1 MLLNLHVKNLALI
14 EEVDVDFEKG
24 LIVLTGETGAGK
36 SLILGS
42 VNIALGNKASK
53 DMIRK
58 GTDYSLVELTFS
70 VSETCAKQLKK
81 YDIYMEED
89 NIVTVT
95 RKISEGRSISK
106 INGETV
112 NIKTLKNVMSLLID
126 IHGQHDHQSLLYT
139 KNHLDILDKFAKD
152 SILELK
158 EKIKEEYSKYT
169 KLIKKLEEF
178 NIDEGQKAREI
189 EFAEYEVNEI
199 ESANLKPEED
209 VQVEEEFKKLSNSKE
224 IVSALSEIYNA
235 LSYETAG
242 GLGDIINKAVMDI
255 NSIKG
260 MDEKISQFQT
270 ELYDID
276 NLCRELTSQIYD
288 YNSGM
293 DFNPEYVREV
303 EERLDVIN
311 HLKLKYGNSIEEILR
326 YKEEKEEYLE
336 KLNNMTDEME
346 SVKNQISE
354 LEGTLNNLCTKL
366 SEQRKKAAKEL
377 EVLVKQALVDL
388 NFIAVEF
395 EIQITRKESIGE
407 NGFDNVEFMISTNP
421 GESVKPLVKVASGGE
436 LSRIMLAIK
445 SILATED
452 DIDTLIFDEI
462 DTGISGQTAMK
473 VAEKMAKITHDHNQV
488 PQAGLLPGALPHARF
503 RLPGPRARHPVGDRP
518 PHHAVHRV
526 LKIGRHHRAAPG
538 AASCARC
545 VGRPDLGRGNGAAS
559 GGHHR
564 SRLQARAA
572 GSRGRLGR
580 GVLRRAHRGRPLQRH
595 VRVRPAACR
604 ARGHQPAGVHAA
616 RRRGGARLQRGRHR
630 QPGHRPGRL
639 PVRQLRAGPQ

>member
-70 VSETCAKQLKK
+70 VSENCAKQLKK

-126 IHGQHDHQSLLYT
+126 IHGQHDHQSLLYK

-158 EKIKEEYSKYT
+158 EQIKEEYSKYT

-311 HLKLKYGNSIEEILR
+311 HLKLKYGNNIEEILR

-366 SEQRKKAAKEL
+366 SEQRKKAVKEL

-473 VAEKMAKITHDHNQV
+473 VAEKMAKISRNHQV
-488 PQAGLLPGALPHARF
+488 ICISHLSQIAAMADSHYLIKKTADENSTTTSIKKLTRQQSIEELVRINGGSGITEAGLIHATEMKDM
-503 RLPGPRARHPVGDRP
+503 ADRTKSN
-518 PHHAVHRV
+518 
-526 LKIGRHHRAAPG
+526 LF
-538 AASCARC
+538 
-545 VGRPDLGRGNGAAS
+545 
-559 GGHHR
+559 
-564 SRLQARAA
+564 
-572 GSRGRLGR
+572 
-580 GVLRRAHRGRPLQRH
+580 
-595 VRVRPAACR
+595 
-604 ARGHQPAGVHAA
+604 
-616 RRRGGARLQRGRHR
+616 
-630 QPGHRPGRL
+630 
-639 PVRQLRAGPQ
+639 

>member
-70 VSETCAKQLKK
+70 VSENCAKQLKK

-158 EKIKEEYSKYT
+158 EQIKEEYSKYT

-303 EERLDVIN
+303 EERVDVIN

-346 SVKNQISE
+346 NVKNQISE

-473 VAEKMAKITHDHNQV
+473 VAEKMAKISRNHQV
-488 PQAGLLPGALPHARF
+488 ICISHLSQIAAMADSHYLIKKTAGCSPGYLRSATVICKPCMT
-503 RLPGPRARHPVGDRP
+503 
-518 PHHAVHRV
+518 
-526 LKIGRHHRAAPG
+526 AAT
-538 AASCARC
+538 AFTADS
-545 VGRPDLGRGNGAAS
+545 LY
-559 GGHHR
+559 
-564 SRLQARAA
+564 
-572 GSRGRLGR
+572 
-580 GVLRRAHRGRPLQRH
+580 
-595 VRVRPAACR
+595 
-604 ARGHQPAGVHAA
+604 
-616 RRRGGARLQRGRHR
+616 
-630 QPGHRPGRL
+630 
-639 PVRQLRAGPQ
+639 

>member
-70 VSETCAKQLKK
+70 VSENCAKQLKK

-106 INGETV
+106 INGEPV

-158 EKIKEEYSKYT
+158 EQIKEEYSKYT

-421 GESVKPLVKVASGGE
+421 GESVKPLAKVASGGE

-473 VAEKMAKITHDHNQV
+473 VAEKMAKISRNHQV
-488 PQAGLLPGALPHARF
+488 ICISHLSQIAAMADSHYLIKKTADENSTTTSIKKLTRQQSIEELVRINGGSGITEAGLIHATEMKDM
-503 RLPGPRARHPVGDRP
+503 ADRTKSN
-518 PHHAVHRV
+518 
-526 LKIGRHHRAAPG
+526 LF
-538 AASCARC
+538 
-545 VGRPDLGRGNGAAS
+545 
-559 GGHHR
+559 
-564 SRLQARAA
+564 
-572 GSRGRLGR
+572 
-580 GVLRRAHRGRPLQRH
+580 
-595 VRVRPAACR
+595 
-604 ARGHQPAGVHAA
+604 
-616 RRRGGARLQRGRHR
+616 
-630 QPGHRPGRL
+630 
-639 PVRQLRAGPQ
+639 

>member
-311 HLKLKYGNSIEEILR
+311 HLKLKYGNSIEEVLR

-473 VAEKMAKITHDHNQV
+473 VAEKMAKISRNHQV
-488 PQAGLLPGALPHARF
+488 ICISHLSQIAAMADSHYLIKKTADENSTTTSIKKLTRRQSIEELVRINGGTGITEAGLIHATEMKDM
-503 RLPGPRARHPVGDRP
+503 ADRTKSN
-518 PHHAVHRV
+518 
-526 LKIGRHHRAAPG
+526 LF
-538 AASCARC
+538 
-545 VGRPDLGRGNGAAS
+545 
-559 GGHHR
+559 
-564 SRLQARAA
+564 
-572 GSRGRLGR
+572 
-580 GVLRRAHRGRPLQRH
+580 
-595 VRVRPAACR
+595 
-604 ARGHQPAGVHAA
+604 
-616 RRRGGARLQRGRHR
+616 
-630 QPGHRPGRL
+630 
-639 PVRQLRAGPQ
+639 

>member
-70 VSETCAKQLKK
+70 VSENCAKQLKK

-89 NIVTVT
+89 NIITVT

-293 DFNPEYVREV
+293 DFNPEHVRKV

-473 VAEKMAKITHDHNQV
+473 VAEKMAKISRNHQV
-488 PQAGLLPGALPHARF
+488 ICISHLSQIAAMADSHYLIKKTADENSTTTSIKKLTRQQSIEELVRINGGSGITEAGLIHATEMKDM
-503 RLPGPRARHPVGDRP
+503 ADRTKSN
-518 PHHAVHRV
+518 
-526 LKIGRHHRAAPG
+526 LF
-538 AASCARC
+538 
-545 VGRPDLGRGNGAAS
+545 
-559 GGHHR
+559 
-564 SRLQARAA
+564 
-572 GSRGRLGR
+572 
-580 GVLRRAHRGRPLQRH
+580 
-595 VRVRPAACR
+595 
-604 ARGHQPAGVHAA
+604 
-616 RRRGGARLQRGRHR
+616 
-630 QPGHRPGRL
+630 
-639 PVRQLRAGPQ
+639 

>member
-70 VSETCAKQLKK
+70 VSENCAKQLKK

-139 KNHLDILDKFAKD
+139 KNHLDILDNFAKD

-158 EKIKEEYSKYT
+158 EQIKEEYSKYT

-366 SEQRKKAAKEL
+366 SEQRKKAAKKL

-421 GESVKPLVKVASGGE
+421 GESVKPLAKVASGGE

-473 VAEKMAKITHDHNQV
+473 VAEKMAKISRNHQV
-488 PQAGLLPGALPHARF
+488 ICISHLSQIAAMADSHYLIKKTADENSTTTSIKKLTRQQSIEELLRINGGSGITEAGLIHATEMKDM
-503 RLPGPRARHPVGDRP
+503 ADRTKSN
-518 PHHAVHRV
+518 
-526 LKIGRHHRAAPG
+526 LF
-538 AASCARC
+538 
-545 VGRPDLGRGNGAAS
+545 
-559 GGHHR
+559 
-564 SRLQARAA
+564 
-572 GSRGRLGR
+572 
-580 GVLRRAHRGRPLQRH
+580 
-595 VRVRPAACR
+595 
-604 ARGHQPAGVHAA
+604 
-616 RRRGGARLQRGRHR
+616 
-630 QPGHRPGRL
+630 
-639 PVRQLRAGPQ
+639 

>member
-70 VSETCAKQLKK
+70 VSENCAKQLKK

-158 EKIKEEYSKYT
+158 EQIKEEYSKYT

-311 HLKLKYGNSIEEILR
+311 HLKLKYGNNIEEILR

-473 VAEKMAKITHDHNQV
+473 VAEKMAKISRNHQV
-488 PQAGLLPGALPHARF
+488 ICISHLSQIAAMADSHYLIKKTADENSTTTSIKKLTRQQSIEELVRINGGTGITEAGLIHATEMKDM
-503 RLPGPRARHPVGDRP
+503 ADRTKSN
-518 PHHAVHRV
+518 
-526 LKIGRHHRAAPG
+526 LF
-538 AASCARC
+538 
-545 VGRPDLGRGNGAAS
+545 
-559 GGHHR
+559 
-564 SRLQARAA
+564 
-572 GSRGRLGR
+572 
-580 GVLRRAHRGRPLQRH
+580 
-595 VRVRPAACR
+595 
-604 ARGHQPAGVHAA
+604 
-616 RRRGGARLQRGRHR
+616 
-630 QPGHRPGRL
+630 
-639 PVRQLRAGPQ
+639 

>member
-70 VSETCAKQLKK
+70 VSENCAKQLKK

-158 EKIKEEYSKYT
+158 EQIKEEYSKYT

-311 HLKLKYGNSIEEILR
+311 HLKLKYGNNIEEILR

-473 VAEKMAKITHDHNQV
+473 VAEKMAKISRNHQV
-488 PQAGLLPGALPHARF
+488 ICISHLSQIAAMADSHYLIKKTADENSTTTSIKKLTRQQSIEELVRINGGSGITEAGLIHATEMKDMADITKSNLF
-503 RLPGPRARHPVGDRP
+503 
-518 PHHAVHRV
+518 
-526 LKIGRHHRAAPG
+526 
-538 AASCARC
+538 
-545 VGRPDLGRGNGAAS
+545 
-559 GGHHR
+559 
-564 SRLQARAA
+564 
-572 GSRGRLGR
+572 
-580 GVLRRAHRGRPLQRH
+580 
-595 VRVRPAACR
+595 
-604 ARGHQPAGVHAA
+604 
-616 RRRGGARLQRGRHR
+616 
-630 QPGHRPGRL
+630 
-639 PVRQLRAGPQ
+639 

>member
-70 VSETCAKQLKK
+70 VSENCAKQLKK

-158 EKIKEEYSKYT
+158 EQIKEEYSKYT

-445 SILATED
+445 SILAKED

-473 VAEKMAKITHDHNQV
+473 VAEKMAKISRNHQV
-488 PQAGLLPGALPHARF
+488 ICISHLSQIAAMADSHYLIKKTADENSTTTSIKKLTRQQSIEELVRINGGSGITEAGLIHATEMKDM
-503 RLPGPRARHPVGDRP
+503 ADRTKSN
-518 PHHAVHRV
+518 
-526 LKIGRHHRAAPG
+526 LF
-538 AASCARC
+538 
-545 VGRPDLGRGNGAAS
+545 
-559 GGHHR
+559 
-564 SRLQARAA
+564 
-572 GSRGRLGR
+572 
-580 GVLRRAHRGRPLQRH
+580 
-595 VRVRPAACR
+595 
-604 ARGHQPAGVHAA
+604 
-616 RRRGGARLQRGRHR
+616 
-630 QPGHRPGRL
+630 
-639 PVRQLRAGPQ
+639 

>member
-42 VNIALGNKASK
+42 VNIALGNKDSK

-58 GTDYSLVELTFS
+58 GADYSLVELTFS
-70 VSETCAKQLKK
+70 VSENCAKQLKK

-89 NIVTVT
+89 NIITVT

-326 YKEEKEEYLE
+326 YKEDKEEYLE

-473 VAEKMAKITHDHNQV
+473 VAEKMAKISRNHQV
-488 PQAGLLPGALPHARF
+488 ICISHLSQIAAMADSHYLIKKTADENSTTTSIKKLTRQQSIEELVRINGGSGITEAGLIHATEMKDM
-503 RLPGPRARHPVGDRP
+503 ADRTKSN
-518 PHHAVHRV
+518 
-526 LKIGRHHRAAPG
+526 LF
-538 AASCARC
+538 
-545 VGRPDLGRGNGAAS
+545 
-559 GGHHR
+559 
-564 SRLQARAA
+564 
-572 GSRGRLGR
+572 
-580 GVLRRAHRGRPLQRH
+580 
-595 VRVRPAACR
+595 
-604 ARGHQPAGVHAA
+604 
-616 RRRGGARLQRGRHR
+616 
-630 QPGHRPGRL
+630 
-639 PVRQLRAGPQ
+639 

>member
-89 NIVTVT
+89 NIITVT

-158 EKIKEEYSKYT
+158 EQIKEEYSKYT

-311 HLKLKYGNSIEEILR
+311 HLKLKYGNSIEEIIR

-336 KLNNMTDEME
+336 KLNNMTDEMG

-473 VAEKMAKITHDHNQV
+473 VAEKMAKISRNHQV
-488 PQAGLLPGALPHARF
+488 ICISHLSQIAAMADSHYLIKKTADENSTTTSIKKLTRQQSIEELVRINGGSGITEAGLIHATEMKDM
-503 RLPGPRARHPVGDRP
+503 ADRTKSN
-518 PHHAVHRV
+518 
-526 LKIGRHHRAAPG
+526 LF
-538 AASCARC
+538 
-545 VGRPDLGRGNGAAS
+545 
-559 GGHHR
+559 
-564 SRLQARAA
+564 
-572 GSRGRLGR
+572 
-580 GVLRRAHRGRPLQRH
+580 
-595 VRVRPAACR
+595 
-604 ARGHQPAGVHAA
+604 
-616 RRRGGARLQRGRHR
+616 
-630 QPGHRPGRL
+630 
-639 PVRQLRAGPQ
+639 

>member
-58 GTDYSLVELTFS
+58 GTDYSLVDLTFS
-70 VSETCAKQLKK
+70 VSENCAKQLKK

-473 VAEKMAKITHDHNQV
+473 VAEKMAKISRNHQV
-488 PQAGLLPGALPHARF
+488 ICISHLSQIAAMADSHYLIKKTADENSTTTSIKKLTRQQSIEELVRINGGSGITEAGLIHATEMKDM
-503 RLPGPRARHPVGDRP
+503 ADRTKSN
-518 PHHAVHRV
+518 
-526 LKIGRHHRAAPG
+526 LF
-538 AASCARC
+538 
-545 VGRPDLGRGNGAAS
+545 
-559 GGHHR
+559 
-564 SRLQARAA
+564 
-572 GSRGRLGR
+572 
-580 GVLRRAHRGRPLQRH
+580 
-595 VRVRPAACR
+595 
-604 ARGHQPAGVHAA
+604 
-616 RRRGGARLQRGRHR
+616 
-630 QPGHRPGRL
+630 
-639 PVRQLRAGPQ
+639 

>member
-70 VSETCAKQLKK
+70 VSENCAKQLKK

-158 EKIKEEYSKYT
+158 EQIKEEYSKYT

-473 VAEKMAKITHDHNQV
+473 VAEKMAKISRNHQV
-488 PQAGLLPGALPHARF
+488 ICISHLSQIAAMADSHYLIKKTADENSTTTSIKKLTRQQSIEELVRINGGTGITEAGLIHATEMKDM
-503 RLPGPRARHPVGDRP
+503 ADRTKSN
-518 PHHAVHRV
+518 
-526 LKIGRHHRAAPG
+526 LF
-538 AASCARC
+538 
-545 VGRPDLGRGNGAAS
+545 
-559 GGHHR
+559 
-564 SRLQARAA
+564 
-572 GSRGRLGR
+572 
-580 GVLRRAHRGRPLQRH
+580 
-595 VRVRPAACR
+595 
-604 ARGHQPAGVHAA
+604 
-616 RRRGGARLQRGRHR
+616 
-630 QPGHRPGRL
+630 
-639 PVRQLRAGPQ
+639 

>member
-70 VSETCAKQLKK
+70 VSENCAKQLKK

-158 EKIKEEYSKYT
+158 EQIKEEYSKYT

-336 KLNNMTDEME
+336 KFNNMTDEME

-473 VAEKMAKITHDHNQV
+473 VAEKMAKISRNHQV
-488 PQAGLLPGALPHARF
+488 ICISHLSQIAAMADSHYLIKKTADENSTTTSIKKLTRQQSIEELLRINGGSGITEAGLIHATEMKDM
-503 RLPGPRARHPVGDRP
+503 ADRTKSN
-518 PHHAVHRV
+518 
-526 LKIGRHHRAAPG
+526 LF
-538 AASCARC
+538 
-545 VGRPDLGRGNGAAS
+545 
-559 GGHHR
+559 
-564 SRLQARAA
+564 
-572 GSRGRLGR
+572 
-580 GVLRRAHRGRPLQRH
+580 
-595 VRVRPAACR
+595 
-604 ARGHQPAGVHAA
+604 
-616 RRRGGARLQRGRHR
+616 
-630 QPGHRPGRL
+630 
-639 PVRQLRAGPQ
+639 

>member
-70 VSETCAKQLKK
+70 VSENCAKQLKK

-158 EKIKEEYSKYT
+158 EQIKEEYSKYT

-255 NSIKG
+255 NSIKE

-346 SVKNQISE
+346 NVKNQISE

-473 VAEKMAKITHDHNQV
+473 VAEKMAKISRNHQV
-488 PQAGLLPGALPHARF
+488 ICISHLSQIAAMADSHYLIKKTADENSTTTSIKKLTRQQSIEELVRINGGSGITEAGLIHATEMKDM
-503 RLPGPRARHPVGDRP
+503 ADRTKSN
-518 PHHAVHRV
+518 
-526 LKIGRHHRAAPG
+526 LF
-538 AASCARC
+538 
-545 VGRPDLGRGNGAAS
+545 
-559 GGHHR
+559 
-564 SRLQARAA
+564 
-572 GSRGRLGR
+572 
-580 GVLRRAHRGRPLQRH
+580 
-595 VRVRPAACR
+595 
-604 ARGHQPAGVHAA
+604 
-616 RRRGGARLQRGRHR
+616 
-630 QPGHRPGRL
+630 
-639 PVRQLRAGPQ
+639 

>member
-14 EEVDVDFEKG
+14 EELDVDFEKG

-70 VSETCAKQLKK
+70 VSENCAKQLKK

-89 NIVTVT
+89 NIITVT

-158 EKIKEEYSKYT
+158 EQIKEEYSKYT

-445 SILATED
+445 SIFATED

-473 VAEKMAKITHDHNQV
+473 VAEKMAKISRNHQV
-488 PQAGLLPGALPHARF
+488 ICISHLSQIAAMADSHYLIKKTADENSTTTSIKKLTRQQSIEELVRINGGSGITEAGLIHATEMKDM
-503 RLPGPRARHPVGDRP
+503 ADRTKSN
-518 PHHAVHRV
+518 
-526 LKIGRHHRAAPG
+526 LF
-538 AASCARC
+538 
-545 VGRPDLGRGNGAAS
+545 
-559 GGHHR
+559 
-564 SRLQARAA
+564 
-572 GSRGRLGR
+572 
-580 GVLRRAHRGRPLQRH
+580 
-595 VRVRPAACR
+595 
-604 ARGHQPAGVHAA
+604 
-616 RRRGGARLQRGRHR
+616 
-630 QPGHRPGRL
+630 
-639 PVRQLRAGPQ
+639 

>member
-70 VSETCAKQLKK
+70 VSENCAKQLKK

-288 YNSGM
+288 YNSVM

-311 HLKLKYGNSIEEILR
+311 HLKLKYGNNIEEILR

-473 VAEKMAKITHDHNQV
+473 VAEKMAKISRNHQV
-488 PQAGLLPGALPHARF
+488 ICISHLSQIAAMADSHYLIKKTADENSTTTSIKKLTRQQSIEELVRINGGSGITEAGLIHATEMKDM
-503 RLPGPRARHPVGDRP
+503 ADRTKSN
-518 PHHAVHRV
+518 
-526 LKIGRHHRAAPG
+526 LF
-538 AASCARC
+538 
-545 VGRPDLGRGNGAAS
+545 
-559 GGHHR
+559 
-564 SRLQARAA
+564 
-572 GSRGRLGR
+572 
-580 GVLRRAHRGRPLQRH
+580 
-595 VRVRPAACR
+595 
-604 ARGHQPAGVHAA
+604 
-616 RRRGGARLQRGRHR
+616 
-630 QPGHRPGRL
+630 
-639 PVRQLRAGPQ
+639 

>member
-14 EEVDVDFEKG
+14 EEVDVEFEKG

-70 VSETCAKQLKK
+70 VSENCAKQLKK

-158 EKIKEEYSKYT
+158 EQIKEEYSKYT
-169 KLIKKLEEF
+169 KLKKKLEEF

-436 LSRIMLAIK
+436 LSRIILAIK

-473 VAEKMAKITHDHNQV
+473 VAEKMAKISRNHQV
-488 PQAGLLPGALPHARF
+488 ICISHLSQIAAMADSHYLIKKTADENSTTTSIKKLTRRQSIEELVRINGGTGITEAGLIHATEMKDM
-503 RLPGPRARHPVGDRP
+503 ADRTKSN
-518 PHHAVHRV
+518 
-526 LKIGRHHRAAPG
+526 LF
-538 AASCARC
+538 
-545 VGRPDLGRGNGAAS
+545 
-559 GGHHR
+559 
-564 SRLQARAA
+564 
-572 GSRGRLGR
+572 
-580 GVLRRAHRGRPLQRH
+580 
-595 VRVRPAACR
+595 
-604 ARGHQPAGVHAA
+604 
-616 RRRGGARLQRGRHR
+616 
-630 QPGHRPGRL
+630 
-639 PVRQLRAGPQ
+639 

>member
-276 NLCRELTSQIYD
+276 NLCRELTSQIYG

-473 VAEKMAKITHDHNQV
+473 VAEKMAKISRNHQV
-488 PQAGLLPGALPHARF
+488 ICISHLSQIAAMADSHYLIKKTANENSTTTSIKKLTRQQSIEELVRINGGSGITEAGLIHATEMKDM
-503 RLPGPRARHPVGDRP
+503 ADRTKSN
-518 PHHAVHRV
+518 
-526 LKIGRHHRAAPG
+526 LF
-538 AASCARC
+538 
-545 VGRPDLGRGNGAAS
+545 
-559 GGHHR
+559 
-564 SRLQARAA
+564 
-572 GSRGRLGR
+572 
-580 GVLRRAHRGRPLQRH
+580 
-595 VRVRPAACR
+595 
-604 ARGHQPAGVHAA
+604 
-616 RRRGGARLQRGRHR
+616 
-630 QPGHRPGRL
+630 
-639 PVRQLRAGPQ
+639 

>member
-70 VSETCAKQLKK
+70 VSENCAKQLKK

-158 EKIKEEYSKYT
+158 EQIKEEYSKYT

-311 HLKLKYGNSIEEILR
+311 HLKLKYGNSIEVILR

-336 KLNNMTDEME
+336 KFNNMTDEME

-473 VAEKMAKITHDHNQV
+473 VAEKMAKISRNHQV
-488 PQAGLLPGALPHARF
+488 ICISHLSQIAAMADSHYLIKKTADENSTTTSIKKLTRQQSIEELLRINGGSGITEAGLIHATEMKDM
-503 RLPGPRARHPVGDRP
+503 ADRTKSN
-518 PHHAVHRV
+518 
-526 LKIGRHHRAAPG
+526 LF
-538 AASCARC
+538 
-545 VGRPDLGRGNGAAS
+545 
-559 GGHHR
+559 
-564 SRLQARAA
+564 
-572 GSRGRLGR
+572 
-580 GVLRRAHRGRPLQRH
+580 
-595 VRVRPAACR
+595 
-604 ARGHQPAGVHAA
+604 
-616 RRRGGARLQRGRHR
+616 
-630 QPGHRPGRL
+630 
-639 PVRQLRAGPQ
+639 

>member
-70 VSETCAKQLKK
+70 VSENCAKQLKK

-139 KNHLDILDKFAKD
+139 KNHLDILDKFAMD

-158 EKIKEEYSKYT
+158 EQIKEEYSKYT

-473 VAEKMAKITHDHNQV
+473 VAEKMAKISRNHQV
-488 PQAGLLPGALPHARF
+488 ICISHLSQIAAMADSHYLIKKTADENSTTTSIKKLTRQQSIEELVRINGGSGITEAGLIHATEMKDM
-503 RLPGPRARHPVGDRP
+503 ADRTKSN
-518 PHHAVHRV
+518 
-526 LKIGRHHRAAPG
+526 LF
-538 AASCARC
+538 
-545 VGRPDLGRGNGAAS
+545 
-559 GGHHR
+559 
-564 SRLQARAA
+564 
-572 GSRGRLGR
+572 
-580 GVLRRAHRGRPLQRH
+580 
-595 VRVRPAACR
+595 
-604 ARGHQPAGVHAA
+604 
-616 RRRGGARLQRGRHR
+616 
-630 QPGHRPGRL
+630 
-639 PVRQLRAGPQ
+639 

>member
-70 VSETCAKQLKK
+70 VSENCAKQLKK

-89 NIVTVT
+89 NIITVT

-158 EKIKEEYSKYT
+158 EQIKEEYSKYT

-311 HLKLKYGNSIEEILR
+311 HLKLKYGNNIEEILK

-473 VAEKMAKITHDHNQV
+473 VAEKMAKISRNHQV
-488 PQAGLLPGALPHARF
+488 ICISHLSQIAAMADSHYLIKKTADENSTTTSIKKLTRQQSIEELVRINGGSGITEAGLIHATEMKDM
-503 RLPGPRARHPVGDRP
+503 ADRTKSN
-518 PHHAVHRV
+518 
-526 LKIGRHHRAAPG
+526 LF
-538 AASCARC
+538 
-545 VGRPDLGRGNGAAS
+545 
-559 GGHHR
+559 
-564 SRLQARAA
+564 
-572 GSRGRLGR
+572 
-580 GVLRRAHRGRPLQRH
+580 
-595 VRVRPAACR
+595 
-604 ARGHQPAGVHAA
+604 
-616 RRRGGARLQRGRHR
+616 
-630 QPGHRPGRL
+630 
-639 PVRQLRAGPQ
+639 

>member
-70 VSETCAKQLKK
+70 VSENCAKQLKK

-158 EKIKEEYSKYT
+158 EQIKEEYSKYT

-235 LSYETAG
+235 LGYETAG

-326 YKEEKEEYLE
+326 YKEEEEEYLE

-366 SEQRKKAAKEL
+366 SERRKKAAKEL

-473 VAEKMAKITHDHNQV
+473 VAEKMAKISRNHQV
-488 PQAGLLPGALPHARF
+488 ICISHLSQIAAMADSHYLIKKTADENSTTTSIKKLTRQQSIEELVRINGGSGITEAGGFSQLLGL
-503 RLPGPRARHPVGDRP
+503 
-518 PHHAVHRV
+518 
-526 LKIGRHHRAAPG
+526 
-538 AASCARC
+538 C
-545 VGRPDLGRGNGAAS
+545 
-559 GGHHR
+559 
-564 SRLQARAA
+564 
-572 GSRGRLGR
+572 
-580 GVLRRAHRGRPLQRH
+580 
-595 VRVRPAACR
+595 
-604 ARGHQPAGVHAA
+604 
-616 RRRGGARLQRGRHR
+616 
-630 QPGHRPGRL
+630 
-639 PVRQLRAGPQ
+639 

>member
-89 NIVTVT
+89 NIITVT

-473 VAEKMAKITHDHNQV
+473 VAEKMAKISRNHQV
-488 PQAGLLPGALPHARF
+488 ICISHLSQIAAMADSHYLIKKTADENSTTTSIKKLTRQESIEELVRINGGSGITEAGLIHATEMKDM
-503 RLPGPRARHPVGDRP
+503 ADRTKSN
-518 PHHAVHRV
+518 
-526 LKIGRHHRAAPG
+526 LF
-538 AASCARC
+538 
-545 VGRPDLGRGNGAAS
+545 
-559 GGHHR
+559 
-564 SRLQARAA
+564 
-572 GSRGRLGR
+572 
-580 GVLRRAHRGRPLQRH
+580 
-595 VRVRPAACR
+595 
-604 ARGHQPAGVHAA
+604 
-616 RRRGGARLQRGRHR
+616 
-630 QPGHRPGRL
+630 
-639 PVRQLRAGPQ
+639 

>member
-70 VSETCAKQLKK
+70 VSENCAKQLKK

-126 IHGQHDHQSLLYT
+126 IHGQHDHQSLLYK

-158 EKIKEEYSKYT
+158 EQIKEEYSKYT

-473 VAEKMAKITHDHNQV
+473 VAEKMAKISRNHQV
-488 PQAGLLPGALPHARF
+488 ICISHLSQIAAMADSHYLIKKTADENSTTTSIKKLTRQQSIEELLRINGGSGITEAGLIHATEMKDM
-503 RLPGPRARHPVGDRP
+503 ADRTKSN
-518 PHHAVHRV
+518 
-526 LKIGRHHRAAPG
+526 LF
-538 AASCARC
+538 
-545 VGRPDLGRGNGAAS
+545 
-559 GGHHR
+559 
-564 SRLQARAA
+564 
-572 GSRGRLGR
+572 
-580 GVLRRAHRGRPLQRH
+580 
-595 VRVRPAACR
+595 
-604 ARGHQPAGVHAA
+604 
-616 RRRGGARLQRGRHR
+616 
-630 QPGHRPGRL
+630 
-639 PVRQLRAGPQ
+639 

>member
-70 VSETCAKQLKK
+70 VSENCAKQLKK

-158 EKIKEEYSKYT
+158 EQIKEEYSKYT

-293 DFNPEYVREV
+293 DFNPEYVRKV

-473 VAEKMAKITHDHNQV
+473 VAEKMAKISRNHQV
-488 PQAGLLPGALPHARF
+488 ICISHLSQIAAMADSHYLIKKTADQNSTTTSIKKLTRQQSIEELVRINGGSGITEAGLIHATEMKDM
-503 RLPGPRARHPVGDRP
+503 ADRTKSN
-518 PHHAVHRV
+518 
-526 LKIGRHHRAAPG
+526 LF
-538 AASCARC
+538 
-545 VGRPDLGRGNGAAS
+545 
-559 GGHHR
+559 
-564 SRLQARAA
+564 
-572 GSRGRLGR
+572 
-580 GVLRRAHRGRPLQRH
+580 
-595 VRVRPAACR
+595 
-604 ARGHQPAGVHAA
+604 
-616 RRRGGARLQRGRHR
+616 
-630 QPGHRPGRL
+630 
-639 PVRQLRAGPQ
+639 

>member
-42 VNIALGNKASK
+42 VNIALGNKTSK

-70 VSETCAKQLKK
+70 VSENCAKQLKK

-158 EKIKEEYSKYT
+158 EQIKEEYSKYT

-311 HLKLKYGNSIEEILR
+311 HLKLKYGNNIEEILR

-473 VAEKMAKITHDHNQV
+473 VAEKMAKISRNHQV
-488 PQAGLLPGALPHARF
+488 ICISHLSQIAAMADSHYLIKKTADENSTTTSIKKLTRQQSIEELVRINGGSGITEAGLIHATEMKDM
-503 RLPGPRARHPVGDRP
+503 ADRTKSN
-518 PHHAVHRV
+518 
-526 LKIGRHHRAAPG
+526 LF
-538 AASCARC
+538 
-545 VGRPDLGRGNGAAS
+545 
-559 GGHHR
+559 
-564 SRLQARAA
+564 
-572 GSRGRLGR
+572 
-580 GVLRRAHRGRPLQRH
+580 
-595 VRVRPAACR
+595 
-604 ARGHQPAGVHAA
+604 
-616 RRRGGARLQRGRHR
+616 
-630 QPGHRPGRL
+630 
-639 PVRQLRAGPQ
+639 

>member
-70 VSETCAKQLKK
+70 VSENCAKQLKK

-126 IHGQHDHQSLLYT
+126 IHGQHDHQSLLYK

-158 EKIKEEYSKYT
+158 EQIKEEYSKYT
-169 KLIKKLEEF
+169 KLKKKLEEF

-311 HLKLKYGNSIEEILR
+311 HLKLKYGNNIEEILR

-473 VAEKMAKITHDHNQV
+473 VAEKMAKISRNHQV
-488 PQAGLLPGALPHARF
+488 ICISHLSQIAAMADSHYLIKKTADENSTTTSIKKLTRQQSIEELVRINGGSGITEAGLIHATEMKDM
-503 RLPGPRARHPVGDRP
+503 ADRTKSN
-518 PHHAVHRV
+518 
-526 LKIGRHHRAAPG
+526 LF
-538 AASCARC
+538 
-545 VGRPDLGRGNGAAS
+545 
-559 GGHHR
+559 
-564 SRLQARAA
+564 
-572 GSRGRLGR
+572 
-580 GVLRRAHRGRPLQRH
+580 
-595 VRVRPAACR
+595 
-604 ARGHQPAGVHAA
+604 
-616 RRRGGARLQRGRHR
+616 
-630 QPGHRPGRL
+630 
-639 PVRQLRAGPQ
+639 

>member
-70 VSETCAKQLKK
+70 VSENCAKQLKK

-152 SILELK
+152 SISELK
-158 EKIKEEYSKYT
+158 EQIKEEYSKYT
-169 KLIKKLEEF
+169 KIIKKLEEF

-473 VAEKMAKITHDHNQV
+473 VAEKMAKISRNHQV
-488 PQAGLLPGALPHARF
+488 ICISHLSQIAAMADSHYLIKKTADENSTTTSIKKLTRQQSIEELLRINGGSGITEAGLIHATEMKDM
-503 RLPGPRARHPVGDRP
+503 ADRTKSN
-518 PHHAVHRV
+518 
-526 LKIGRHHRAAPG
+526 LF
-538 AASCARC
+538 
-545 VGRPDLGRGNGAAS
+545 
-559 GGHHR
+559 
-564 SRLQARAA
+564 
-572 GSRGRLGR
+572 
-580 GVLRRAHRGRPLQRH
+580 
-595 VRVRPAACR
+595 
-604 ARGHQPAGVHAA
+604 
-616 RRRGGARLQRGRHR
+616 
-630 QPGHRPGRL
+630 
-639 PVRQLRAGPQ
+639 

>member
-70 VSETCAKQLKK
+70 VSENCAKQLKK

-158 EKIKEEYSKYT
+158 EQIKEEYSKYT

-189 EFAEYEVNEI
+189 EFDEYEVNEI

-473 VAEKMAKITHDHNQV
+473 VAEKMAKISRNHQV
-488 PQAGLLPGALPHARF
+488 ICISHLSQIAAMADSHYLIKKTADENSTTTSIKKLTRQQSIEELVRINGGSGITEAGLIHATEMKDM
-503 RLPGPRARHPVGDRP
+503 ADRTKSN
-518 PHHAVHRV
+518 
-526 LKIGRHHRAAPG
+526 LF
-538 AASCARC
+538 
-545 VGRPDLGRGNGAAS
+545 
-559 GGHHR
+559 
-564 SRLQARAA
+564 
-572 GSRGRLGR
+572 
-580 GVLRRAHRGRPLQRH
+580 
-595 VRVRPAACR
+595 
-604 ARGHQPAGVHAA
+604 
-616 RRRGGARLQRGRHR
+616 
-630 QPGHRPGRL
+630 
-639 PVRQLRAGPQ
+639 

>member
-36 SLILGS
+36 SIILGS

-70 VSETCAKQLKK
+70 VSENCAKQLKK

-158 EKIKEEYSKYT
+158 EQIKEEYSKYT

-311 HLKLKYGNSIEEILR
+311 HLKLKYGNNIEEILR

-473 VAEKMAKITHDHNQV
+473 VAEKMAKISRNHQV
-488 PQAGLLPGALPHARF
+488 ICISHLSQIAAMADSHYLIKKTADENSTTTSIKKLTRQQSIEELVRINGGSGITEAGLIHATEMKDM
-503 RLPGPRARHPVGDRP
+503 ADRTKSN
-518 PHHAVHRV
+518 
-526 LKIGRHHRAAPG
+526 LF
-538 AASCARC
+538 
-545 VGRPDLGRGNGAAS
+545 
-559 GGHHR
+559 
-564 SRLQARAA
+564 
-572 GSRGRLGR
+572 
-580 GVLRRAHRGRPLQRH
+580 
-595 VRVRPAACR
+595 
-604 ARGHQPAGVHAA
+604 
-616 RRRGGARLQRGRHR
+616 
-630 QPGHRPGRL
+630 
-639 PVRQLRAGPQ
+639 

>member
-70 VSETCAKQLKK
+70 VSENCAKQLKK

-126 IHGQHDHQSLLYT
+126 IYGQHDHQSLLYT

-293 DFNPEYVREV
+293 DFNPEYVRKV

-326 YKEEKEEYLE
+326 YKEDKEEYLE

-473 VAEKMAKITHDHNQV
+473 VAEKMAKISRNHQV
-488 PQAGLLPGALPHARF
+488 ICISHLSQIAAMADSHYLIKKTADENSTTTSIKKLTRQQSIEELVRINGGSGITEAGLIHATEMKDM
-503 RLPGPRARHPVGDRP
+503 ADRTKSN
-518 PHHAVHRV
+518 
-526 LKIGRHHRAAPG
+526 LF
-538 AASCARC
+538 
-545 VGRPDLGRGNGAAS
+545 
-559 GGHHR
+559 
-564 SRLQARAA
+564 
-572 GSRGRLGR
+572 
-580 GVLRRAHRGRPLQRH
+580 
-595 VRVRPAACR
+595 
-604 ARGHQPAGVHAA
+604 
-616 RRRGGARLQRGRHR
+616 
-630 QPGHRPGRL
+630 
-639 PVRQLRAGPQ
+639 

>member
-89 NIVTVT
+89 NIVIVT

-158 EKIKEEYSKYT
+158 EQIKEEYSKYT

-209 VQVEEEFKKLSNSKE
+209 VQVEEEFKKLFNSKE

-311 HLKLKYGNSIEEILR
+311 HLKLKYGNNIEEILR

-473 VAEKMAKITHDHNQV
+473 VAEKMAKISRNHQV
-488 PQAGLLPGALPHARF
+488 ICISHLSQIAAMADSHYLIKKTADENSATTSIKKLTRQQSIEELVRINGGSGITEAGLIHATEMKDM
-503 RLPGPRARHPVGDRP
+503 ADRTKSN
-518 PHHAVHRV
+518 
-526 LKIGRHHRAAPG
+526 LF
-538 AASCARC
+538 
-545 VGRPDLGRGNGAAS
+545 
-559 GGHHR
+559 
-564 SRLQARAA
+564 
-572 GSRGRLGR
+572 
-580 GVLRRAHRGRPLQRH
+580 
-595 VRVRPAACR
+595 
-604 ARGHQPAGVHAA
+604 
-616 RRRGGARLQRGRHR
+616 
-630 QPGHRPGRL
+630 
-639 PVRQLRAGPQ
+639 

>member
-70 VSETCAKQLKK
+70 VSENCAKQLKK

-366 SEQRKKAAKEL
+366 SEQRKKATKEL

-473 VAEKMAKITHDHNQV
+473 VAEKMAKISRNHQV
-488 PQAGLLPGALPHARF
+488 ICISHLSQIAAMADSHYLIKKTADENSTTTSIKKLTRQQSIEELVRINGGSGITEAGLIHATEMKDM
-503 RLPGPRARHPVGDRP
+503 ADRTKSN
-518 PHHAVHRV
+518 
-526 LKIGRHHRAAPG
+526 LF
-538 AASCARC
+538 
-545 VGRPDLGRGNGAAS
+545 
-559 GGHHR
+559 
-564 SRLQARAA
+564 
-572 GSRGRLGR
+572 
-580 GVLRRAHRGRPLQRH
+580 
-595 VRVRPAACR
+595 
-604 ARGHQPAGVHAA
+604 
-616 RRRGGARLQRGRHR
+616 
-630 QPGHRPGRL
+630 
-639 PVRQLRAGPQ
+639 

>member
-70 VSETCAKQLKK
+70 VSENCAKQLKK

-89 NIVTVT
+89 NIITVT

-293 DFNPEYVREV
+293 DFNPEYVRKV

-473 VAEKMAKITHDHNQV
+473 VAEKMAKISRNHQV
-488 PQAGLLPGALPHARF
+488 ICISHLSQIAAMADSHYLIKKTADENSTTTSIKKLTRQQSIEELVRINGGSGITEAGLIHATEMKDM
-503 RLPGPRARHPVGDRP
+503 ADRTKSN
-518 PHHAVHRV
+518 
-526 LKIGRHHRAAPG
+526 LF
-538 AASCARC
+538 
-545 VGRPDLGRGNGAAS
+545 
-559 GGHHR
+559 
-564 SRLQARAA
+564 
-572 GSRGRLGR
+572 
-580 GVLRRAHRGRPLQRH
+580 
-595 VRVRPAACR
+595 
-604 ARGHQPAGVHAA
+604 
-616 RRRGGARLQRGRHR
+616 
-630 QPGHRPGRL
+630 
-639 PVRQLRAGPQ
+639 

>member
-70 VSETCAKQLKK
+70 VSENCAKQLKK
-81 YDIYMEED
+81 YDIYMEKD
-89 NIVTVT
+89 NIITVT

-158 EKIKEEYSKYT
+158 EQIKEEYSKYT

-178 NIDEGQKAREI
+178 NIDEGQKTREI

-235 LSYETAG
+235 LSYETSG

-311 HLKLKYGNSIEEILR
+311 HLKLKYGNNIEEILR

-473 VAEKMAKITHDHNQV
+473 VAEKMAKISRNHQV
-488 PQAGLLPGALPHARF
+488 ICISHLSQIAAMADSHYLIKKTADENSTTTSIKKLTRQQSIEELVRINGGSGITEAGLIHATEMKDM
-503 RLPGPRARHPVGDRP
+503 ADRTKSN
-518 PHHAVHRV
+518 
-526 LKIGRHHRAAPG
+526 LF
-538 AASCARC
+538 
-545 VGRPDLGRGNGAAS
+545 
-559 GGHHR
+559 
-564 SRLQARAA
+564 
-572 GSRGRLGR
+572 
-580 GVLRRAHRGRPLQRH
+580 
-595 VRVRPAACR
+595 
-604 ARGHQPAGVHAA
+604 
-616 RRRGGARLQRGRHR
+616 
-630 QPGHRPGRL
+630 
-639 PVRQLRAGPQ
+639 

>member
-89 NIVTVT
+89 NIITVT

-311 HLKLKYGNSIEEILR
+311 HLKLKYGNSIEEIIR

-354 LEGTLNNLCTKL
+354 LEATLNNLCTKL

-473 VAEKMAKITHDHNQV
+473 VAEKMAKISRNHQV
-488 PQAGLLPGALPHARF
+488 ICISHLSQIAAMADSHYLIKKTADENSTTTSIKKLTRQQSIEELVRINGGSGITEAGLIHATEMKDM
-503 RLPGPRARHPVGDRP
+503 ADRTKSN
-518 PHHAVHRV
+518 
-526 LKIGRHHRAAPG
+526 LF
-538 AASCARC
+538 
-545 VGRPDLGRGNGAAS
+545 
-559 GGHHR
+559 
-564 SRLQARAA
+564 
-572 GSRGRLGR
+572 
-580 GVLRRAHRGRPLQRH
+580 
-595 VRVRPAACR
+595 
-604 ARGHQPAGVHAA
+604 
-616 RRRGGARLQRGRHR
+616 
-630 QPGHRPGRL
+630 
-639 PVRQLRAGPQ
+639 